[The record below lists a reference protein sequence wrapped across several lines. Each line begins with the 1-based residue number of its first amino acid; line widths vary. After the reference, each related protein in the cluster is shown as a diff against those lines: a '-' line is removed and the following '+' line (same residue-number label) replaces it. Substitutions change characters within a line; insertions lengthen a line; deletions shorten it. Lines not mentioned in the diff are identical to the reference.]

1 MPRPHTSA
9 LGSDMAIWDA
19 AVREG
24 VCLALDALH
33 DAGYIEAYD
42 AMMLRLFGL
51 VRTSGGFVPIEPGGR
66 A

>member
-1 MPRPHTSA
+1 
-9 LGSDMAIWDA
+9 MAIWDA